1 MGNKTFTSA
10 HRHVIVRVEEGRAVC
25 PICGART
32 QQRILDSTTLKD
44 FPLFCKKCKL
54 TSLVRTESLSLRA

>member
-1 MGNKTFTSA
+1 MEQKVFTGS
-10 HRHVIVRVEEGRAVC
+10 RKCDIVRVEDGRAVC

-32 QQRILDSTTLKD
+32 QQRIFETTTLID

-54 TSLVRTESLSLRA
+54 TSLVRTKSLSLRA

>member
-32 QQRILDSTTLKD
+32 QQRILDRTTLKD
-44 FPLFCKKCKL
+44 FPLFCKKCTL
-54 TSLVRTESLSLRA
+54 TSLVRPESLSLRA